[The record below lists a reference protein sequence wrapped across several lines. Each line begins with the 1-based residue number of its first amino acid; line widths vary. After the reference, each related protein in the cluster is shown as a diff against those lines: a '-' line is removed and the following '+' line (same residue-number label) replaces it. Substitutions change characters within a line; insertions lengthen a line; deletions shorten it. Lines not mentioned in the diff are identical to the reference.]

1 MELNFDTADQALA
14 LDIALTE
21 ADSALGQ
28 AARRLDAL
36 QRAEDLTA
44 EERTAM
50 AQSRQTVKAVL
61 VLVHGLMARHAGL
74 TTAAYQAA
82 QVAEQQLATVPDTA
96 PF

>member
-36 QRAEDLTA
+36 QRAEDVSGEDRMSLA
-44 EERTAM
+44 LSKQAVKAM
-50 AQSRQTVKAVL
+50 AIIL
-61 VLVHGLMARHAGL
+61 HGLMARHAGL
-74 TTAAYQAA
+74 TTAAYQTA
-82 QVAEQQLATVPDTA
+82 QVAEQQLATVPDSA